1 MIYLRMEKRQPLR
14 LLILIAFVIVV
25 FVAAEGEARNVR
37 RVRRQDSGERRAKKL
52 LVDGFIVSS
61 KKKVRYIRSIG
72 Q

>member
-61 KKKVRYIRSIG
+61 KKKV
-72 Q
+72 